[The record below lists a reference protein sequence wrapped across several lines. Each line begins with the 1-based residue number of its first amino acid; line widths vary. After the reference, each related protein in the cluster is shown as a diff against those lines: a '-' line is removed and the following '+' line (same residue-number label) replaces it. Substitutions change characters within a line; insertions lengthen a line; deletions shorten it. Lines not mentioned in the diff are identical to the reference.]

1 MTVNLSGQQPKL
13 DRGEPSRYTNKH
25 RLTITSYVFSMS
37 LVQVIQR
44 LSLARDLATVQEI
57 VRNAARDLTGAD
69 GATFIL
75 RENDQCHYADEDAIG
90 PLWKGMRFPVSA
102 CISGWSMLHRKAAV
116 IPDIYADPRVPA
128 DAYRPTFVK
137 SLAVVP
143 IRSLD
148 PIGAIGNYWAT
159 RHEATEEE
167 VLTLQALADTTAVA
181 LENVR
186 ICKELDQRVRER
198 TRELKRVNDELQQH
212 TEEADRSNHAKG
224 RFLAT
229 ASHDLRQP
237 LQTISLLNGTLR
249 RLAGDAD
256 AAYAAE
262 QQQQAIA
269 SMSRLLNTL
278 LDISK
283 LDAGAITPQIG
294 DFELG
299 GLFDELRVEFTDIA
313 AKKGLELEVA
323 ACRECARSDRTLL
336 GQILRNLLTNAIR
349 YTHSGAVRLQ
359 CEREAAGLRIDV
371 RDTGIGISHEH
382 LPHIFE
388 EFYQVG
394 ASRTAV
400 RDGHGLG
407 LSIVQRVARLLGH
420 EIKVRSQLCQGSVF
434 SVLLPRGV
442 SDQPAQHPAKS
453 LRASAPSAR
462 ERHILVVEDDPA
474 VLNATRLLLKLSG
487 YSVTTAA
494 SLGEALRIARE
505 SEDIDLLVTDL
516 HLGAGGLGTEVI
528 KSVRDV
534 LRRPINAVLVTG
546 DTSGGIREIVTDDRT
561 HVTKKPIDPDN
572 LLGLI
577 GELIEE

>member
-1 MTVNLSGQQPKL
+1 
-13 DRGEPSRYTNKH
+13 
-25 RLTITSYVFSMS
+25 MS
-37 LVQVIQR
+37 LVQVVQR
-44 LSLARDLATVQEI
+44 LSLARDLATIQEI
-57 VRNAARDLTGAD
+57 VRHAARDLTGAD
-69 GATFIL
+69 GATFVL
-75 RENDQCHYADEDAIG
+75 REDDHCRYADEDAIE
-90 PLWKGMRFPVSA
+90 PLWKGMRFPMGA
-102 CISGWSMLHRKAAV
+102 CISGWSMLHRKVAV
-116 IPDIYADPRVPA
+116 IPDIYADSRIPA

-137 SLAVVP
+137 SLAMVP

-148 PIGAIGNYWAT
+148 PIGAIGNYWAA

-167 VLTLQALADTTAVA
+167 VQTLQALADTTAVA

-186 ICKELDQRVRER
+186 ICAELDQRVRER

-212 TEEADRSNHAKG
+212 TETGRIAREEAERANHAKG

-249 RLAGDAD
+249 RLAANAD
-256 AAYAAE
+256 MAYAAE

-269 SMSRLLNTL
+269 SMAGLLNTL

-283 LDAGAITPQIG
+283 LDAGAIKPQIG
-294 DFELG
+294 DFGLG

-313 AKKGLELEVA
+313 AKKGLELEVV

-349 YTHSGAVRLQ
+349 YTDSGSVRLQ
-359 CEREAAGLRIDV
+359 CESAAAGLRIEV
-371 RDTGIGISHEH
+371 RDSGIGISREQ

-388 EFYQVG
+388 EFYQAGVSG
-394 ASRTAV
+394 TTV
-400 RDGHGLG
+400 REGHGLG

-420 EIKVRSQLCQGSVF
+420 EIGVQSRLGQGSVF
-434 SVLLPRGV
+434 SVLLPRGL
-442 SDQPAQHPAKS
+442 SAQAAQDPAKS
-453 LRASAPSAR
+453 LRPGATSAR
-462 ERHILVVEDDPA
+462 KRHILLVEDDPA

-494 SLGEALRIARE
+494 SLGEALGKARE
-505 SEDIDLLVTDL
+505 SDDIDLLVTDL
-516 HLGAGGLGTEVI
+516 HLGDGGLGTEVI
-528 KSVRDV
+528 RSVRDV

-546 DTSGGIREIVTDDRT
+546 DTSGGIQGIVTDDRT
-561 HVTKKPIDPDN
+561 RVTKKPIDPDK